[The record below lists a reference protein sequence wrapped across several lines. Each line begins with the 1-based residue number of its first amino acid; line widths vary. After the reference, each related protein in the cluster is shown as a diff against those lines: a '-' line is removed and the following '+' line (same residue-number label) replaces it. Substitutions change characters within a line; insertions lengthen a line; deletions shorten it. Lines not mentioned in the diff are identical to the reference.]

1 MHENGSCLRRSHVI
15 SLENSYEILIK
26 FLTSFRLNDRLVSAL
41 HRSQIHH
48 NVTKAVELIHHLR
61 HHQHCF

>member
-26 FLTSFRLNDRLVSAL
+26 FLTSFRLSDRLVSAL
-41 HRSQIHH
+41 RRSLIHH
-48 NVTKAVELIHHLR
+48 NGNKGINSKG
-61 HHQHCF
+61 C